1 MRKSPSYRFKNI
13 NLHVDKGEFV
23 AIMGPSGSGK
33 STFLNVISTIDS
45 PTSGKSLLTA
55 KSHTHFVEKISCFP
69 SSRVRVCFPKL

>member
-1 MRKSPSYRFKNI
+1 MYEGKVPHTALKNI

-45 PTSGKSLLTA
+45 PTWEVVINGKSL
-55 KSHTHFVEKISCFP
+55 THFVEKN
-69 SSRVRVCFPKL
+69 

>member
-1 MRKSPSYRFKNI
+1 MEEVLHIKTSQKCMRKSPSYRFKNI

-45 PTSGKSLLTA
+45 PTSGDVVINGKN
-55 KSHTHFVEKISCFP
+55 HTHFVGKS
-69 SSRVRVCFPKL
+69 

>member
-1 MRKSPSYRFKNI
+1 MEEVLHIKTSQKCMRKSPSYRFKNI

-45 PTSGKSLLTA
+45 LLLVMSLLTE
-55 KSHTHFVEKISCFP
+55 KTHIS
-69 SSRVRVCFPKL
+69 